1 MVLNFIPDD
10 HDEPRGTDEIG
21 EIPLFCDGAVTLV
34 IDFKGNLEHRVS
46 GAATRIRSSEAMPED
61 ATQRTIHT
69 LLRIVL
75 QTVLYTNVLPVPP
88 GPLRKKT

>member
-34 IDFKGNLEHRVS
+34 IEFKGNLERRVS
-46 GAATRIRSSEAMPED
+46 GAATRRSSEAMPED
-61 ATQRTIHT
+61 ATQRPMHA

-75 QTVLYTNVLPVPP
+75 QTVLYTNFLPVPP